1 MGIIRKTQSVK
12 TLLKEF
18 EQSKK
23 ALSAIELVE
32 RFNGQMNKTTVYRI
46 LERLEDDGSLHSF
59 TGKDGLK
66 WYALCHGCTQSHHVD
81 KHPHFQC
88 RDCGKTEC
96 LSLDIAVPSIPNYKV
111 EIAELLL
118 IGQCENCL
126 S

>member
-1 MGIIRKTQSVK
+1 MGIIRKTQAVK

-18 EQSKK
+18 AQSKG
-23 ALSAIELVE
+23 ALSVIELVE
-32 RFNGQMNKTTVYRI
+32 RFKGQMNKTTVYRI

-66 WYALCHGCTQSHHVD
+66 WYALCEGCTQSHHAD
-81 KHPHFQC
+81 RHPHFQC

-96 LSLDIAVPSIPNYKV
+96 LSLDIAIPSIPNYKV

-118 IGQCENCL
+118 TGQCEDCL